1 LNYTIRRVIGQNEL
15 ENALRHNNPDIRLA
29 AFRSLEVVV
38 SSLYQVQDNCDNIK
52 AQYETE
58 MGLDNKA
65 PLDYSEVEYWK
76 KNLRYAVKV
85 ADKGYILHLLA
96 STMHLAD
103 RLLSENSSLFDDFVV
118 EFLIKSTF
126 LDLTYPGTVSVK
138 EEFSLQL
145 VEHIFALVRTVEES
159 LQKPSDLQR
168 NAVERVKLALLSE
181 DVLNSLHNL
190 IHSSWE
196 STRTNSF
203 QFLCKLLIMSKRSN
217 IPLPLS
223 WNAYSSIV
231 ILKLRAM
238 HLTSS
243 PRPKEADTGARILA
257 MLSMIDTDLCR
268 ELVNLLDERLA
279 VMQSSLR
286 AFLSVSEP
294 HKLFSGVSSSDSK
307 TNIGTVLSTS
317 PTNLDS
323 LPLALAHGFMLAL
336 HLTIECNISNNSTLD
351 FQRVSVL
358 CRQAIE
364 MSLVVVADII
374 DDPADEVSAD
384 KNTWKTVL
392 SSRVSSRSRND
403 GTPLNINTG
412 ALGANASFASIKF
425 SSTEDSDRRA
435 MTQRIVVSCMIWIH
449 FVRLLIYLSESDD
462 VEKEFVSGMTLIHR
476 FDIFF
481 VSMQIGTWLLTKEA
495 CATLASVIKHY
506 PGGAPSS
513 VIESAGYLLIS
524 ILMTLKRKFMHVF
537 SAKF

>member
-1 LNYTIRRVIGQNEL
+1 MNSTIRRVLGQNEF

-38 SSLYQVQDNCDNIK
+38 LSLHQVQENCDNIK

-58 MGLDNKA
+58 MDLDDKA
-65 PLDYSEVEYWK
+65 PLDYSKVEYWK

-96 STMHLAD
+96 SAMHLAD
-103 RLLSENSSLFDDFVV
+103 RLLSENPSLFDDFVV
-118 EFLIKSTF
+118 EFLIKSIF

-138 EEFSLQL
+138 EEFGLQL
-145 VEHIFALVRTVEES
+145 VEHIFALVRTVEQS
-159 LQKPSDLQR
+159 PQKPSGLQR

-181 DVLNSLHNL
+181 DILNSLHNL

-223 WNAYSSIV
+223 WNAYSSID

-257 MLSMIDTDLCR
+257 MLSMIDTDLCL
-268 ELVNLLDERLA
+268 ELVNRLDERLA

-286 AFLSVSEP
+286 TFLS
-294 HKLFSGVSSSDSK
+294 HTLFSGVSSSSESK
-307 TNIGTVLSTS
+307 TNVGTVLSTS
-317 PTNLDS
+317 PTNL
-323 LPLALAHGFMLAL
+323 PLAHGFMLAL
-336 HLTIECNISNNSTLD
+336 RLTIECNISNNSTLD

-358 CRQAIE
+358 CNQAIE
-364 MSLVVVADII
+364 ISLVVVADII
-374 DDPADEVSAD
+374 DDPADEESAD
-384 KNTWKTVL
+384 KNAWKTVL
-392 SSRVSSRSRND
+392 SSRVSSSSRND
-403 GTPLNINTG
+403 GIPLNINTG

-435 MTQRIVVSCMIWIH
+435 LTQRIVVSCGIINW
-449 FVRLLIYLSESDD
+449 
-462 VEKEFVSGMTLIHR
+462 
-476 FDIFF
+476 
-481 VSMQIGTWLLTKEA
+481 
-495 CATLASVIKHY
+495 
-506 PGGAPSS
+506 
-513 VIESAGYLLIS
+513 
-524 ILMTLKRKFMHVF
+524 
-537 SAKF
+537 